1 MSLRNRDVGMLGME
15 SVQNITEG
23 ILFTDFYELTMAQLY
38 FLTGMHNRQVVFDYF
53 FREYPDY
60 GSHKAGYCINAGL
73 ESLVTWMQSVRFSAK
88 EIELLENPKAGNK
101 EPLFKKEFLNWL
113 KKNVNFDS
121 ISIRAIP
128 EGRAVHANVPLAQ
141 VQGPLAP
148 AQILE
153 SSFLNHLNYQ
163 ILVATKA
170 CRIKQAAQ
178 RNLTIEFGMRRGHNK
193 GVNAGTRA
201 ALIGGADFSSN
212 TGISLTL
219 GLPPKGTHAH
229 SMVQVFMATG
239 QTELDAFDA
248 YSQVY
253 PDDCL
258 LLVDTVD
265 TLGSGIPN
273 AIKVFEKLKKKGHRP
288 LGVRLDSGDLAYLAV
303 QAAKMLNVS
312 GFEDAKIFL
321 SNDLDEMVI
330 WQIIEQIKKEARHYG
345 IDVDHLIKRLGFG
358 VGTRMITSKGKS
370 ALDGVYKLAAV
381 RDSDLRAT
389 NRASSVMR
397 IEKKRNTQYAIRDT
411 NWLPAIKVSENP
423 SKTINPGYKN
433 VWRIYDN
440 RGKAAADL
448 LALHDENPVETL
460 GRAYLLTLNHPIAAS
475 VKRTLNKEQISNI
488 EPLLVDI
495 LDEGNLKYSFPSIEQ
510 IRKNRDADL
519 EKLDDGVKRLI
530 NPHTYHVSLTDKL
543 WKLKQ
548 KLISSAELGTQNPER
563 NG

>member
-1 MSLRNRDVGMLGME
+1 M
-15 SVQNITEG
+15 QNITEG

-73 ESLVTWMQSVRFSAK
+73 ESLVTWMESVRFGVK
-88 EIELLENPKAGNK
+88 EIELLENLKAGDK
-101 EPLFKKEFLNWL
+101 EPLFKKEFLTWL
-113 KKNVNFDS
+113 KKNGNFDS

-178 RNLTIEFGMRRGHNK
+178 RNLIIEFGMRRGHNK

-212 TGISLTL
+212 TGLSLAL

-229 SMVQVFMATG
+229 SMVQVFMAAG

-265 TLGSGIPN
+265 TLGSGVPN
-273 AIKVFEKLKKKGHRP
+273 AIKVFEKLKKKGHKP
-288 LGVRLDSGDLAYLAV
+288 LGIRLDSGDLAYLAV
-303 QAAKMLNVS
+303 QAAKILNEA
-312 GFEDAKIFL
+312 GFEEAKIFL

-330 WQIIEQIKKEARHYG
+330 WQIIEQIKKEARNYG
-345 IDVDHLIKRLGFG
+345 IDVDHLIKRLAFG

-381 RDSDLRAT
+381 VETLG
-389 NRASSVMR
+389 RASLPGLGT
-397 IEKKRNTQYAIRDT
+397 K
-411 NWLPAIKVSENP
+411 WLPAIKVSENP

-448 LALHDENPVETL
+448 LALNDENPIETQT
-460 GRAYLLTLNHPIAAS
+460 LTLNHPIAAS

-495 LDEGNLKYSFPSIEQ
+495 LHEGNARYNFPSIDQ
-510 IRKNRDADL
+510 IRKTRDADL
-519 EKLDDGVKRLI
+519 DKLDDGVKRLMD
-530 NPHTYHVSLTDKL
+530 PHTYHVSLTDKL

-548 KLISSAELGTQNPER
+548 KLISSAELSTQNPLARTPYAER

>member
-1 MSLRNRDVGMLGME
+1 MLGIK

-73 ESLVTWMQSVRFSAK
+73 ESLVTWMESVRFGVK
-88 EIELLENPKAGNK
+88 EIELLENLKAGDK
-101 EPLFKKEFLNWL
+101 EPLFKKEFLTWL
-113 KKNVNFDS
+113 KKNGNFDS

-178 RNLTIEFGMRRGHNK
+178 RNLIIEFGMRRGHNK

-212 TGISLTL
+212 TGLSLAL

-229 SMVQVFMATG
+229 SMVQVFMAAG

-265 TLGSGIPN
+265 TLGSGVPN
-273 AIKVFEKLKKKGHRP
+273 AIKVFEKLKKKGHKP
-288 LGVRLDSGDLAYLAV
+288 LGIRLDSGDLAYLAV
-303 QAAKMLNVS
+303 QAAKILNEA
-312 GFEDAKIFL
+312 GFEEAKIFL

-330 WQIIEQIKKEARHYG
+330 WQIIEQIKKEARNYG
-345 IDVDHLIKRLGFG
+345 IDVDHLIKRLAFG

-381 RDSDLRAT
+381 VETLG
-389 NRASSVMR
+389 RASLPGLGT
-397 IEKKRNTQYAIRDT
+397 K
-411 NWLPAIKVSENP
+411 WLPAIKVSENP

-448 LALHDENPVETL
+448 LALNDENPIETQT
-460 GRAYLLTLNHPIAAS
+460 LTLNHPIAAS

-495 LDEGNLKYSFPSIEQ
+495 LHEGNARYNFPSIDQ
-510 IRKNRDADL
+510 IRKTRDADL
-519 EKLDDGVKRLI
+519 DKLDDGVKRLMD
-530 NPHTYHVSLTDKL
+530 PHTYHVSLTDKL

-548 KLISSAELGTQNPER
+548 KLISSAELSTQNPLARTPYAER